1 MFILGA
7 TNASAQVPTP
17 DTDLSS
23 AKYYRIQNSRSGKY
37 VVAGAS
43 QTLQSTTFTG
53 AAAAWVLIADGEQ
66 PTDGSIKVKIY
77 NVEKELYLNNPQ
89 NSTYNETGTTFY
101 INKTAN
107 SGDNVEVSKDASL
120 SGWNNWNDVA
130 HNRIEYY
137 YANDGGSY
145 FSFQEITTEDLSEFY
160 TTSKAN
166 AQTIIDGIAA
176 ENIKTDLFY
185 YSQEKVD
192 ALKDMLTASAP
203 TTVVGYFDALK
214 VLSKTSNTDLLNMPA
229 DGSHYYISSSAR
241 DNEVAYLGIGFN
253 GELQAYNQKATR
265 SVWQFNKVS
274 NGIYTIK
281 NIHTGRYIEPTTAWY
296 AHWKGVTNA
305 KNVDL
310 IPADG
315 GVFGTTALGV
325 ASNNYGKMHQDGNKD
340 AYGNNHIVCWEK
352 GNASNWTL
360 EAYSNEHDEALAN
373 AEASLLVNDRAGAHN
388 VSVTELNAYNTM
400 FGVNVAAP
408 SVESFASYDLNFL
421 LTKSYTSDLME
432 LIYAAAANNYYRI
445 SSATHSIDEV
455 PAALG
460 LDRAANYPCGVTA
473 SAKDVDAVWQ
483 FVPSEGGVKIYNP
496 NYDKYIAPVVGTSNP
511 VRDCAKMVDYENG
524 GLFYIEVR
532 DAATNGIRFKGAN
545 GNYVNMEGSG
555 NKYVLDSW
563 FESGSYL
570 TLAQATTLDVDI
582 ANASIGG
589 AYATAYLP
597 FDVTVPA
604 GDVKAYVGA
613 DKGTYIQMT
622 EATAVAAK
630 NGFILEGTAAGNVTL
645 TIGATDAATSEI
657 SGTTSAITLDDSNR
671 SNYLLFGIGKES
683 NQLGFYK
690 AGDAITTI
698 AANKAFIDNATS
710 AALPLVFGG
719 ETTGI
724 ESVETVNANAPMFDL
739 SGRRI
744 LAPAKGGIYIQN
756 GKKFIVK

>member
-1 MFILGA
+1 MSLCLAFFVSTANAQTMPEIATSTDDAKAYFI
-7 TNASAQVPTP
+7 V
-17 DTDLSS
+17 
-23 AKYYRIQNSRSGKY
+23 NSRCGKNAKFNGENNGRIKLTTDVSNATLWY
-37 VVAGAS
+37 FINAGVAEEGKG
-43 QTLQSTTFTG
+43 T
-53 AAAAWVLIADGEQ
+53 
-66 PTDGSIKVKIY
+66 PVKIY
-77 NVEKELYLNNPQ
+77 NVEAQK
-89 NSTYNETGTTFY
+89 Y
-101 INKTAN
+101 INGVGNSSFTDDVTAAQTWYIKEQTN
-107 SGDNVEVSKDASL
+107 VYTGFAISPNADMSGSAS
-120 SGWNNWNDVA
+120 WNNFQGSGNEIDTWYSDDQGSIWTFNTLDG
-130 HNRIEYY
+130 Y
-137 YANDGGSY
+137 YAEQKAIYQAFATEAANYVGTELFY
-145 FSFQEITTEDLSEFY
+145 ANQEKLNELNTLLSAATPNTLE
-160 TTSKAN
+160 
-166 AQTIIDGIAA
+166 GIAEA
-176 ENIKTDLFY
+176 VANMAATA
-185 YSQEKVD
+185 D
-192 ALKDMLTASAP
+192 AVYNVPTTAGKYFFKGIARNSAGNYLTISNTGALIASA
-203 TTVVGYFDALK
+203 T
-214 VLSKTSNTDLLNMPA
+214 
-229 DGSHYYISSSAR
+229 
-241 DNEVAYLGIGFN
+241 
-253 GELQAYNQKATR
+253 QATR
-265 SVWQFNKVS
+265 SVWELAPVE
-274 NGIYTIK
+274 GGYTLQ
-281 NIHTGRYIEPTTAWY
+281 NVLTGKYVQYAGASTAFTLVDEPVVMQLFPKYGSA
-296 AHWKGVTNA
+296 GVW
-305 KNVDL
+305 
-310 IPADG
+310 
-315 GVFGTTALGV
+315 GTTAIGGTG
-325 ASNNYGKMHQDGNKD
+325 YRQQMHEAGGNT
-340 AYGNNHIVCWEK
+340 IVGWEA
-352 GNASNWTL
+352 GGASNWTL
-360 EAYSNEHDEALAN
+360 VEYADDMADALAAAETTLMSELTTAA
-373 AEASLLVNDRAGAHN
+373 AEAIAPLASILGVAIDE
-388 VSVTELNAYNTM
+388 VT
-400 FGVNVAAP
+400 
-408 SVESFASYDLNFL
+408 
-421 LTKSYTSDLME
+421 
-432 LIYAAAANNYYRI
+432 LIDAINGLQKKVYAAAANNHYRI
-445 SSATHSIDEV
+445 SSATHSIDEA

-460 LDRAANYPCGVTA
+460 LDRAANYPCGVAA

-483 FVPSEGGVKIYNP
+483 FVPCEGGVKIYSP
-496 NYDKYIAPVVGTSNP
+496 NYDKYIAPVIGTSNP
-511 VRDCAKMVDYENG
+511 VQDCAKMVDYTNG